1 MILLLQVVD
10 ADLDIEATQSES
22 SSMLDKIFWKVSSA
36 VSVITVFSLL
46 AFFCV
51 KNCQNIILFLKK
63 VATVATLGP
72 AFTQYWVVLSRLKSQ
87 GKQCYHFTECLHL
100 GTLQFWSFDWEIL
113 LTNQNCRLLGCKHS
127 KSLVLLAFS
136 ANFNWHFSIK
146 ELFDFLYSKWSCQT
160 TERPIVL
167 IWQACS
173 SVRSLVPLLSEWQK

>member
-1 MILLLQVVD
+1 MAKCVS
-10 ADLDIEATQSES
+10 TQSES

-127 KSLVLLAFS
+127 FIVIGTFGFFGEFPLAFLLVTLRKS
-136 ANFNWHFSIK
+136 YLTFCTQSGATRS
-146 ELFDFLYSKWSCQT
+146 

-173 SVRSLVPLLSEWQK
+173 SDCVRSLRLLCI

>member
-1 MILLLQVVD
+1 MY
-10 ADLDIEATQSES
+10 IEWKYLATQSES

-127 KSLVLLAFS
+127 KSLILLAFS
-136 ANFNWHFSIK
+136 ANFHWHFYWWLCARVIWLSVLK
-146 ELFDFLYSKWSCQT
+146 VELPSHQLTNCFDL
-160 TERPIVL
+160 
-167 IWQACS
+167 A
-173 SVRSLVPLLSEWQK
+173 SLQFCM